1 MCMRQINFFV
11 SARISPNNG
20 CLSQSLAERTCRG
33 LLLDIERKGMIYFQN
48 AGKFILKNVELY
60 IPEGVVVGIIGASGA
75 GKTTLLKLVSG
86 LLESDVGIVRT
97 MGKNPV
103 NERRQ
108 LSSCIHAYFAEHF
121 YFQKEETA
129 RSQFHL
135 IEALYPWDRNMFWEE
150 YKMLERQFC
159 FSEYVDKPVKQL
171 SLGQRRRVELTA
183 VLMGEAGLYLFDEP
197 TGGLDEEG
205 KRVFWKQ
212 LQRKKESGAT
222 ILISSHNM
230 EEIRQLC
237 DRIILL
243 DKGRVLYYGDRD
255 GLIRRFAPISQIE
268 VRFEGRFPDMEDIP
282 LLWYHIQHDT
292 LRIAYNANHISAA
305 EIIQRILGQTQIV
318 RISIIKQNLS
328 DVIAAISE
336 ERRQSEK

>member
-1 MCMRQINFFV
+1 MRQIIFFV
-11 SARISPNNG
+11 SVRISPNNG
-20 CLSQSLAERTCRG
+20 CLSQSLAGRICRG

-48 AGKFILKNVELY
+48 AGKFILKDIELY
-60 IPEGVVVGIIGASGA
+60 IPEGVAVGIIGASGA

-86 LLESDVGIVRT
+86 LLESDVGMIRT
-97 MGKNPV
+97 MQKNPV
-103 NERRQ
+103 KERRL
-108 LSSCIHAYFAEHF
+108 LSTCLHAYFAEHF
-121 YFQKEETA
+121 YFQEEETA

-135 IEALYPWDRNMFWEE
+135 MEALYPWDRNMLWEE

-171 SLGQRRRVELTA
+171 SLGQRRRVELAA
-183 VLMGEAGLYLFDEP
+183 VLMGEAGLYVFDEP
-197 TGGLDEEG
+197 TGGLDEQG
-205 KRVFWKQ
+205 KHVFWKQ

-230 EEIRQLC
+230 EEIRQVC

-255 GLIRRFAPISQIE
+255 GLIRRFAPIGQIE
-268 VRFEGRFPDMEDIP
+268 VRFEGRLPDMEDIP
-282 LLWYHIQHDT
+282 LLWYHIQQDT
-292 LRIAYNANHISAA
+292 LRFAYNANHISAA

-318 RISIIKQNLS
+318 RINVMKQNLS
-328 DVIAAISE
+328 DIIAAISA
-336 ERRQSEK
+336 ERRHDE

>member
-1 MCMRQINFFV
+1 
-11 SARISPNNG
+11 
-20 CLSQSLAERTCRG
+20 
-33 LLLDIERKGMIYFQN
+33 MICFQN
-48 AGKFILKNVELY
+48 AGKFILKDIELY
-60 IPEGVVVGIIGASGA
+60 IPEGVAVGIIGASGA

-103 NERRQ
+103 KERRQ
-108 LSSCIHAYFAEHF
+108 LSTCLHAYFAEHF
-121 YFQKEETA
+121 YFQEEETA
-129 RSQFHL
+129 RCQFHL
-135 IEALYPWDRNMFWEE
+135 MEALYPWDRNMLCEE

-171 SLGQRRRVELTA
+171 SLGQRRRVELAA

-197 TGGLDEEG
+197 VNGLDEQG

-230 EEIRQLC
+230 EEIRQVC

-255 GLIRRFAPISQIE
+255 GMIRRFAPIGQIE
-268 VRFEGRFPDMEDIP
+268 VRFEGRLPDMEDIP
-282 LLWYHIQHDT
+282 LLWYHIQQDT
-292 LRIAYNANHISAA
+292 LRFAYNANHISAA

-318 RISIIKQNLS
+318 RINVMKQNLS
-328 DVIAAISE
+328 DVIADTSA
-336 ERRQSEK
+336 ERRNDE